1 MEQDKTLAP
10 GNGAPSILR
19 NVLETY
25 SAQSFRILGALLF
38 NIWLTR
44 LMMPADRG
52 YYGVG
57 LALAMM
63 ATQFGQFGL
72 NTANTYF
79 AAKEPELRRALL
91 GTSTAAAV
99 VLAPAIILIVLAVHW
114 IAPGSIVM
122 PNNCLA
128 VSLVFIPFAL
138 SYIFFQGLL
147 LGTYQIRQYNLLE
160 VLNRYIPLAAL
171 SGLVLIKSV
180 TPTTVLMCVVVGQAV
195 ACLWAWKDLYSQSKG
210 MTVSMPLVGR
220 LLRYGVRVHLA
231 TVFSFALFRISLL
244 MVAHMRSAAEAGFF
258 SLATSLAEYMSLPAQ
273 FAGLVL
279 LPHLCALKDTKKKFQ
294 LMMHWLLGIAALTA
308 PLFLLGGFVGFPI
321 IRLLF
326 GEKYVPAFRGFV
338 WLLPGI
344 YFLGLAVVTI
354 QFITAI
360 GYRLSVPGVW
370 LAVLVVNLAG
380 NLYFIPKY
388 GYVGA
393 SALSSACYAIAFFL
407 IFLVAYWNRNSEDI
421 SSNSAVVTADYEAL
435 QA

>member
-1 MEQDKTLAP
+1 MEQDKTLP
-10 GNGAPSILR
+10 QEKCAPSILR
-19 NVLETY
+19 SVIETY
-25 SAQSFRILGALLF
+25 SAQSFRIVGALLF

-44 LMMPADRG
+44 LMMPAARG

-91 GTSTAAAV
+91 GTSTVAAL

-114 IAPGSIVM
+114 IAPDSIVM
-122 PNNCLA
+122 PNSCLA

-147 LGTYQIRQYNLLE
+147 LGTHQIRQYNLLE

-171 SGLVLIKSV
+171 SGLALIKSV
-180 TPTTVLMCVVVGQAV
+180 TPTTVLFCVVVGQAIASV
-195 ACLWAWKDLYSQSKG
+195 WAWKDLYSQSKG
-210 MTVSMPLVGR
+210 MTVSIPLVR
-220 LLRYGVRVHLA
+220 SLLRYGIRIHLA

-244 MVAHMRSAAEAGFF
+244 MVAHMRTAADAGFY
-258 SLATSLAEYMSLPAQ
+258 SLGTSLAEYMSLPAQ

-279 LPHLCALKDTKKKFQ
+279 LPHLCALKDTRMKFQ
-294 LMMHWLLGIAALTA
+294 LMMRWLLGIAALTA

-326 GEKYVPAFRGFV
+326 GEKYVPAFMGFV

-344 YFLGLAVVTI
+344 YFLGLAVVTV

-360 GYRLSVPGVW
+360 GYRLSVPGAW
-370 LAVLVVNLAG
+370 LVVLVVDVAG
-380 NLYFIPKY
+380 NLYFVPRY
-388 GYVGA
+388 GYIGA
-393 SALSSACYAIAFFL
+393 SALSSACYTVAFLL

-421 SSNSAVVTADYEAL
+421 TSNSAVLTAECEAL
-435 QA
+435 RA